1 MGKEGARAKVRRRL
15 LASLPGAAV
24 FVALGLIGGAEDSQ
38 PWLFVGIGMA
48 LSATFLEPYFSTPRA
63 ATVNSV
69 GGIAACVSADVGEIQ
84 SLWTGLIVF
93 LGIVFLAGAVAALTP
108 DGRLN
113 SACGQFA
120 RRFGHAVIVGG
131 SVLLLIVLTEAQ
143 QANQG
148 FELLAVGSAAL
159 VIAISFDWVDL
170 WSRVISNAR
179 MATAISAIGPR
190 MLLLSGSPSPLRE
203 GDGVIL
209 EAAGERQVEATVAA
223 RLPHADGVRFRLAL
237 AEDWTTICDGFPQ
250 ELTVQNLPSDRG
262 LVGAVGEGTTQRTL
276 QFEPF
281 DRLGVGDP
289 VLLRPPGKELLYQV
303 ARLRLVDSMWL
314 GSTAVRPSATAHL
327 VGSPEAGHIRS
338 TTYLPG
344 AHDPIHQ
351 ADDLAGAL
359 GTEYFEIGQI
369 KGTAIPIG
377 LRADDQ
383 RRGHIAILGMSGM
396 GKTAVSQ
403 RICAALGLDHV
414 VVALDTTGE
423 YLSRLSFPSWTTDD
437 FDTKGHFVHQPAGDP
452 PAKARQLIE
461 SFMKAGSDEYLANT
475 EPARRMITL
484 EEAHTFLPEW
494 NFGLQSHKEQVAN
507 STRMIMQAR
516 KFGLTFMLI
525 SQRTAVVSKSALSQ
539 CENYIILK
547 TLDHTGLEYLESLVG
562 SEMRDAIPALG
573 RFEAMCVG
581 PAFNAEEPVIIS
593 LTPPPQQAP
602 AANPED

>member
-1 MGKEGARAKVRRRL
+1 M
-15 LASLPGAAV
+15 
-24 FVALGLIGGAEDSQ
+24 LGLIGGADDSQ

-63 ATVNSV
+63 ATVNAV
-69 GGIAACVSADVGEIQ
+69 GGIAACVSADVGDIQ
-84 SLWTGLIVF
+84 ALWAGLVAF
-93 LGIVFLAGAVAALTP
+93 LVLVFLAGAVAAVTP
-108 DGRLN
+108 DGRPN
-113 SACGQFA
+113 SACSQFA
-120 RRFGHAVIVGG
+120 RRFGHAVLVGG
-131 SVLLLIVLTEAQ
+131 SVLLLIVLTEARE
-143 QANQG
+143 G
-148 FELLAVGSAAL
+148 SDSFELLAVGSAL
-159 VIAISFDWVDL
+159 LIATISFDWADL
-170 WSRVISNAR
+170 WSRVRNRSL
-179 MATAISAIGPR
+179 ATAVSAVGPR
-190 MLLLSGSPSPLRE
+190 MLLLAGTPPALTE
-203 GDGVIL
+203 GDRVIL
-209 EAAGERQVEATVAA
+209 SAGSERWVEATVAA

-237 AEDWTTICDGFPQ
+237 VDDWTVICDSFPQ
-250 ELTVQNLPSDRG
+250 DLIVEELPSDSE
-262 LVGAVGEGTTQRTL
+262 LVGAAGEGTTQRTL

-281 DRLGVGDP
+281 GRLGVGDP
-289 VLLRPPGKELLYQV
+289 VLLKPPSKNLLYQV
-303 ARLRLVDSMWL
+303 SRLRLVDSTWL
-314 GSTAVRPSATAHL
+314 GSTAVRPLATAHL
-327 VGSPEAGHIRS
+327 VGCPEDGHIRS

-351 ADDLAGAL
+351 ASDLGGGL
-359 GTEYFEIGQI
+359 GVEYFEIGQI

-377 LRADDQ
+377 LRIDDQ

-403 RICAALGLDHV
+403 RVCAALGLDHV

-423 YLSRLSFPSWTTDD
+423 YQSRLGFPTWASDD
-437 FDTKGHFVHQPAGDP
+437 VNTKGHFVHQPAGDP

-461 SFMKAGSDEYLANT
+461 RFMKAGSDEYLSGT
-475 EPARRMITL
+475 EPAKRMLTL

-516 KFGLTFMLI
+516 KFGLTFMI
-525 SQRTAVVSKSALSQ
+525 VSQRTAVVSKSALSQ

-562 SEMRDAIPALG
+562 SEMRDAIPTLA

-593 LTPPPQQAP
+593 LCPPPGQDLPTDAD
-602 AANPED
+602 A

>member
-15 LASLPGAAV
+15 LAAMPGTIA
-24 FVALGLIGGAEDSQ
+24 FVVLGLIGGAEDSQ
-38 PWLFVGIGMA
+38 PWLFVGVGMA

-63 ATVNSV
+63 ATVNAV
-69 GGIAACVSADVGEIQ
+69 GGIAACVSADAGDIQ
-84 SLWTGLIVF
+84 PLWTGLIAF
-93 LGIVFLAGAVAALTP
+93 LVVVFLAGALAAVTP

-113 SACGQFA
+113 SACSQFA
-120 RRFGHAVIVGG
+120 RRFGHAVLVGG
-131 SVLLLIVLTEAQ
+131 SVLLLVVLAEARE
-143 QANQG
+143 G
-148 FELLAVGSAAL
+148 SDSFELLAVGSALL
-159 VIAISFDWVDL
+159 VMTISFDWVDL
-170 WSRVISNAR
+170 WSRVVRNRSLV
-179 MATAISAIGPR
+179 TAVSAEGPK
-190 MLLLSGSPSPLRE
+190 MLLLAGAPPTLAE
-203 GDGVIL
+203 GDKVIL
-209 EAAGERQVEATVAA
+209 DAGGERRAEATVAA
-223 RLPHADGVRFRLAL
+223 RLPHADGARFRLAL
-237 AEDWTTICDGFPQ
+237 VNDWTAICDSFPQ
-250 ELTVQNLPSDRG
+250 DLNIEKLPSDNS

-289 VLLRPPGKELLYQV
+289 VLLKPPGKDLLYQV
-303 ARLRLVDSMWL
+303 ARMRLVDSTWL
-314 GSTAVRPSATAHL
+314 GSTAVRPLATARL
-327 VGSPEAGHIRS
+327 VGCPQGGQIRS

-351 ADDLAGAL
+351 ARDLAGGL

-377 LRADDQ
+377 LRIDDK

-403 RICAALGLDHV
+403 RVCAALGLDHV

-423 YLSRLSFPSWTTDD
+423 YQSRLGFPAWDSADL
-437 FDTKGHFVHQPAGDP
+437 DTKGHFVHQPAGDP

-461 SFMKAGSDEYLANT
+461 KFMKAGSDEYLAGA
-475 EPARRMITL
+475 EPSKRMLTL

-516 KFGLTFMLI
+516 KFGLTFMI
-525 SQRTAVVSKSALSQ
+525 VSQRTAVVSKSALSQ

-562 SEMRDAIPALG
+562 SEMRDAIPTLG

-593 LTPPPQQAP
+593 LCPPP
-602 AANPED
+602 